1 MKRRF
6 RLRKAFWFGAVGG
19 VAVVGAA
26 SLLCLS
32 LGMIQ
37 FSGNLMILALA
48 SGALWGIFIGT
59 GCALLA
65 NLTLDR
71 AAHSDS

>member
-1 MKRRF
+1 VKQKI
-6 RLRKAFWFGAVGG
+6 RLRKAFWFGAIGG

-48 SGALWGIFIGT
+48 SGALWGILIGT
-59 GCALLA
+59 GCVLLI
-65 NLTLDR
+65 NQVLDR
-71 AAHSDS
+71 AGRNNR

>member
-1 MKRRF
+1 MKL

-32 LGMIQ
+32 LGMIP

-59 GCALLA
+59 GCALLV
-65 NLTLDR
+65 NLMLDR
-71 AAHSDS
+71 AGHNDS